1 MKHKTWFRLVLK
13 AIGILLIAWAIPEM
27 FGAIGWVFYMWPS
40 ASYLSPAEVFRISVT
55 LAGPTI
61 KIAFGC
67 YLLFGG
73 AALVNWIIPSNHPYC
88 PDCGYNLTHQRSTD
102 RCVECGSDITHLRR
116 EQQSLI
122 GSRTDTAEDFRLPDE
137 ARSSGDDQATVR
149 PPTG

>member
-13 AIGILLIAWAIPEM
+13 AIGIFLIAWAVPELLT
-27 FGAIGWVFYMWPS
+27 AIGWFFIWAQDDLPRLLV
-40 ASYLSPAEVFRISVT
+40 A
-55 LAGPTI
+55 LAGPAI
-61 KIAFGC
+61 KVVFGA

-73 AALVNWIIPSNHPYC
+73 AALVNRIIPSNHPYC

-122 GSRTDTAEDFRLPDE
+122 GSRAEAAEDFRLPDE
-137 ARSSGDDQATVR
+137 ARSSEDDQMTAR